1 MIDTFYQKQL
11 NNTYKMIVI
20 SRPLLYSLAIHLIIL
35 AAFIFTLSHHSTKES
50 RTSLK
55 LQMIS
60 LSSSPAVFSK
70 PTTSQAKTRAEP
82 IPIQKSTPIAPAT
95 LPVNKTTPMV
105 PTPPIVVKPTI
116 PAMPVPTMAPVETP
130 KAAHVPIPQAQSI
143 NVEKEF
149 LDAHLGEIR
158 ALLIQN
164 LKYPRN
170 AQRLKMQG
178 EVRVSFRLKSDGSVE
193 NIEIIKSSGFELLDE
208 DAKALIKNTAPQFPK
223 PTKSITLSVPLAYL
237 LR

>member
-1 MIDTFYQKQL
+1 MK
-11 NNTYKMIVI
+11 NI
-20 SRPLLYSLAIHLIIL
+20 SRPFLYSLLVHFCIL
-35 AAFIFTLSHHSTKES
+35 AVFIFSFTHTQKTES

-55 LQMIS
+55 LKMIS
-60 LSSSPAVFSK
+60 LPLPMSPSLEKKQILPQPKKEITSIPVQKTTPTTPAPLEQKVLTPSPIAQVAPTQQSITRPSVTASPTPLSSPA
-70 PTTSQAKTRAEP
+70 
-82 IPIQKSTPIAPAT
+82 
-95 LPVNKTTPMV
+95 
-105 PTPPIVVKPTI
+105 
-116 PAMPVPTMAPVETP
+116 ETP
-130 KAAHVPIPQAQSI
+130 KVTHPPIAQSVNI
-143 NVEKEF
+143 EKEF

-164 LKYPRN
+164 LRYPRN

-193 NIEIIKSSGFELLDE
+193 NIEVVKSSGFEILDE

-223 PTKSITLSVPLAYL
+223 PSKSINLSIPLSYL

>member
-1 MIDTFYQKQL
+1 MPIITRSL
-11 NNTYKMIVI
+11 
-20 SRPLLYSLAIHLIIL
+20 SYSLIIHISLL
-35 AAFIFTLSHHSTKES
+35 CVFIVALSHESKKES
-50 RTSLK
+50 RTPLK

-60 LSSSPAVFSK
+60 LPTHTAAVNPK
-70 PTTSQAKTRAEP
+70 PMMTQP
-82 IPIQKSTPIAPAT
+82 IPIPKPTPIIPTPVIKAPSTPVSIPKNQQLPTAT
-95 LPVNKTTPMV
+95 TVPKQSAQPVAATF
-105 PTPPIVVKPTI
+105 
-116 PAMPVPTMAPVETP
+116 APVQAEAP
-130 KAAHVPIPQAQSI
+130 KTVHTISAPPSVPSV

-178 EVRVSFRLKSDGSVE
+178 EVRVSFRLKSNGSVE
-193 NIEIIKSSGFELLDE
+193 NIEVLQSSGFEILDE

-223 PTKSITLSVPLAYL
+223 PSKSVHLSVPLAYL